1 MLETL
6 PISADFPY
14 QSHYLTVHGSRLHY
28 VDEGSGDPILFL
40 HGNPTSSYLWRNIL
54 PVVIPLGRCI
64 ALDLVGMGKSEQPD
78 IAYRFFDHVR
88 YVEGFIEQ
96 MGLKNM
102 TLVLHDWGSALGFHY
117 AMRHEH
123 NVKGL
128 AFMEALLEPFPTWEI
143 FPASVRKVFKA
154 FRTPVL
160 GWYLL
165 VTKNMFVEKRLPG
178 AVVRKLTEE
187 EMNHYREP
195 FSGGRS
201 RKPVW
206 RWPNEIPIAGK
217 PKDVHEAMLEYHC
230 KLQESDLPKLLLYA
244 TPGGLI
250 PAPRVEWCTDH
261 LKNLKTVSVGQGLHF
276 LQEDHPD
283 LIGMELARWYST
295 L

>member
-1 MLETL
+1 MLGAPT
-6 PISADFPY
+6 ISADFPY
-14 QSHYLTVHGSRLHY
+14 ASHYIDVHGSKLHY

-54 PVVIPLGRCI
+54 PVVLPLGRCI
-64 ALDLVGMGKSEQPD
+64 ALDLVGMGKSEQPE

-88 YVEGFIEQ
+88 YVEGFIEK
-96 MGLKNM
+96 MGLKNI

-123 NVKGL
+123 NIKGL
-128 AFMEALLEPFPTWEI
+128 AFMEALLGPFPTWEI
-143 FPASVRKVFKA
+143 FPASVRTVFKA
-154 FRTPVL
+154 FRTPML

-217 PKDVHEAMLEYHC
+217 PKDVHEAMLEYHR

-250 PAPRVEWCTDH
+250 PASRVEWCIGR
-261 LKNLKTVSVGQGLHF
+261 LKNLKTVSVSRGLHF
-276 LQEDHPD
+276 LQEDHSD
-283 LIGMELARWYST
+283 LIGTELARWCST